1 MPPLPQAGKLPGA
14 MMSLTLTVIVV
25 SILFFMWCGIFLYLV
40 SQMGN
45 VIQEERKRKADEW
58 KHKRNM

>member
-1 MPPLPQAGKLPGA
+1 MN
-14 MMSLTLTVIVV
+14 LTLTVIIVLV
-25 SILFFMWCGIFLYLV
+25 LFFMWCGIFLYLV

>member
-1 MPPLPQAGKLPGA
+1 MPVLSQAGKLPGA
-14 MMSLTLTVIVV
+14 MMNLTLTVIVV
-25 SILFFMWCGIFLYLV
+25 SILFLMWCGIFLYLV

-58 KHKRNM
+58 KRKRNM